1 MKFCRALRRIVASCR
16 KEFARMI
23 EERSAAGQWGLS
35 REEQEAVD
43 AASMAIVDQYQHS
56 VDATATEYAQAFR
69 RLIGLLQV
77 SHIHTLLALLTFLG
91 GTSHS

>member
-1 MKFCRALRRIVASCR
+1 
-16 KEFARMI
+16 MI